1 MKTDSSSNVNREV
14 LSIQYLRGIA
24 AIIVFF
30 SHFKNTIN
38 EISLVNIRYLGD
50 SLFSNG
56 GFGVDLFFVISGF
69 VIALSTEKDLGRKM
83 GAISFVIKRAFRI
96 YPLLIVGVIAIGY
109 LQNIPVSKM
118 LWSMIPL
125 HLDYMSKPPFFGYN
139 SLYVAWTITF
149 ELSFYLLFMVS
160 MLVSHKYRAI
170 VCTLAIFS
178 LFIIIRVT
186 TGSEITLSATSPIN
200 HINSWLMPV
209 ASIYSSSMMFNF
221 IYGMIAYYAYKH
233 IRTGALHG
241 TILNTCLIT
250 MIVCSFFMLIGNS
263 AIMGHG
269 PEKWGV
275 VSFALILS
283 AAMYEKNAGIF
294 RSRFLLHLGAISY
307 SLYLIHPVV
316 LYFLSINNWF
326 DIRIS
331 GFPKF
336 VIGTCIVILTSTITY
351 KLLEVRSSAL
361 GKMLLARLR

>member
-83 GAISFVIKRAFRI
+83 GAISFVIKRVFRI

-109 LQNIPVSKM
+109 LQNIPVSKI

-160 MLVSHKYRAI
+160 MFVSHKYRAI

-241 TILNTCLIT
+241 PILNTFLIT
-250 MIVCSFFMLIGNS
+250 VIACSFFMLIGNS

-283 AAMYEKNAGIF
+283 ASMYEKNAGIF

-351 KLLEVRSSAL
+351 QLLEVRSSAL
-361 GKMLLARLR
+361 GKKLLARLK

>member
-1 MKTDSSSNVNREV
+1 MTNISKGEV

-38 EISLVNIRYLGD
+38 EISLVNVNNLGD

-69 VIALSTEKDLGRKM
+69 VIALSTERDLGRKA
-83 GAISFVIKRAFRI
+83 GSISFVIKRTFRI
-96 YPLLIVGVIAIGY
+96 YPLLIVGVLAIGY
-109 LQNIPVSKM
+109 LQNIPLSKM

-149 ELSFYLLFMVS
+149 ELCFYLLFMLS
-160 MLVSHKYRAI
+160 MLVSHKYRALI
-170 VCTLAIFS
+170 CTLVILS
-178 LFIIIRVT
+178 LFIIIRIATV
-186 TGSEITLSATSPIN
+186 SELTLSATSPMNPI
-200 HINSWLMPV
+200 SAWLMPI

-221 IYGMIAYYAYKH
+221 VYGLVAYYLYKYL
-233 IRTGALHG
+233 RTGALHG
-241 TILNTCLIT
+241 PIMNTFMIT
-250 MIVCSFFMLIGNS
+250 VIVCSFFMLIGNS

-269 PEKWGV
+269 PDKWGI
-275 VSFALILS
+275 VSLALIVS
-283 AAMYEKNAGIF
+283 VTMYEKNSGMF
-294 RSRFLLHLGAISY
+294 HSKFLLHLGAISY

-316 LYFLSINNWF
+316 LYFLSINGWF
-326 DIRIS
+326 GIRVS

-336 VIGTCIVILTSTITY
+336 VMGTCIVILASTITY
-351 KLLEVRSSAL
+351 QLLEVRSSAL
-361 GKMLLARLR
+361 GKRILARIR

>member
-1 MKTDSSSNVNREV
+1 MTNASKGEI

-38 EISLVNIRYLGD
+38 EISLVNIKHLGD

-96 YPLLIVGVIAIGY
+96 YPLLLVGVLAIGY
-109 LQNIPVSKM
+109 LQNIPVSKL

-125 HLDYMSKPPFFGYN
+125 HLDYLSNPPFFGYN

-149 ELSFYLLFMVS
+149 ELSFYLLFMLS
-160 MLVSHKYRAI
+160 MLVSHKHRAL
-170 VCTLAIFS
+170 VCSLTIAL
-178 LFIIIRVT
+178 LFIAIRTV
-186 TGSEITLSATSPIN
+186 TGSELTLSATSSIKPISVW
-200 HINSWLMPV
+200 IMPL

-221 IYGMIAYYAYKH
+221 TYGLIAYYSYKH
-233 IRTGALHG
+233 IRAGALHG
-241 TILNTCLIT
+241 PVLNTFLIT
-250 MIVCSFFMLIGNS
+250 VIVCSFFMLIGNS

-269 PEKWGV
+269 PNKWGI
-275 VSFALILS
+275 VSLALIVSVTL
-283 AAMYEKNAGIF
+283 YEKNSGIF
-294 RSRFLLHLGAISY
+294 HNKFFLHLGAISY

-336 VIGTCIVILTSTITY
+336 AIGTCIIILISTVTY
-351 KLLEVRSSAL
+351 RILEVRSSAL
-361 GKMLLARLR
+361 GKRLISKIS